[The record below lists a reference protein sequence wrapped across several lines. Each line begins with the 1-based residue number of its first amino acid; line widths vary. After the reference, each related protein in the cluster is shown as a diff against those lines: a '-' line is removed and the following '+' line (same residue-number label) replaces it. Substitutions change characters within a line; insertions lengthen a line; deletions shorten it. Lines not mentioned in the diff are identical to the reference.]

1 MPSPSE
7 PPRRTEYRE
16 LRLCSGGAGLEAL
29 PSRSV
34 VLDLTRVREA
44 LELEGVPIIDAR
56 VVLIVSLA
64 VETTISRSGRLLF
77 KTRDLDAA
85 RSALAR
91 LQPLLDRSAL
101 STGGGGR

>member
-1 MPSPSE
+1 MTASSE

-29 PSRSV
+29 PTRSV
-34 VLDLTRVREA
+34 ALDLARVREG
-44 LELEGVPIIDAR
+44 LEAQGVAIVDAR

-77 KTRDLDAA
+77 KTQDLDAA
-85 RSALAR
+85 RSVLAR
-91 LQPLLDRSAL
+91 L
-101 STGGGGR
+101 